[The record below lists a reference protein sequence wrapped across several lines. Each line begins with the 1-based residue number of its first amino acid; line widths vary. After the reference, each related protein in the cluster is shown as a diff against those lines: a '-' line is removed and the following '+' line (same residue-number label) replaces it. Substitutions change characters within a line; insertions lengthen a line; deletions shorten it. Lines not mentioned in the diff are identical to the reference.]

1 VTTYPEWTAGDLITA
16 AGLNAGQM
24 HSVIKSTT
32 ETVTSSTALQD
43 DNELIVPLE
52 ADATYYCVFLLA
64 LGGVSAADVNTEY
77 SFPSGATGF
86 KFCQGPQIGSADR
99 ANTAM
104 VSATHNLDTDRNYGA
119 TSTTS
124 VPAMIEHV
132 VVTNG
137 STAGNLTFRW
147 AQNASSATGS
157 VNLAGSA
164 VMYVRVA

>member
-1 VTTYPEWTAGDLITA
+1 MTTYPDWAAGDPISA
-16 AGLNAGQM
+16 AKLNDGQW
-24 HSVIKSTT
+24 HCIIKQST
-32 ETVTSSTALQD
+32 ETVTSSTTLQD
-43 DNELIVPLE
+43 DDELVVPLE
-52 ADATYYCVFLLA
+52 ANATYHCVFLLA
-64 LGGVSAADVNTEY
+64 MGGVSAADVNTDY
-77 SFPSGATGF
+77 SFPSGATGY

-104 VSATHNLDTDRNYGA
+104 VSATHNLDTDRNYGT

-132 VVTNG
+132 VVVNG
-137 STAGNLTFRW
+137 SVAGNLTLRW
-147 AQNASSATGS
+147 AQNASNATGS